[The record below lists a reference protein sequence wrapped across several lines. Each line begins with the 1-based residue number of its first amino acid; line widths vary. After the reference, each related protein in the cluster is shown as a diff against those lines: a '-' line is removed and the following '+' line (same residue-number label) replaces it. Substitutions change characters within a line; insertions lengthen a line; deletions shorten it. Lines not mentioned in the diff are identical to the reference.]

1 MMSSRWQ
8 QSFLEQKYSK
18 GHQSEI
24 GSRPVDK
31 SALYGGTTRQRFKDL
46 EVQQQ
51 SWMSELNNNI
61 IEQMLTRITKGE
73 HTETLKQEN
82 AMVAHTSASWLWNEL

>member
-1 MMSSRWQ
+1 MMSSRWKIKL
-8 QSFLEQKYSK
+8 SGAKILKRT
-18 GHQSEI
+18 QSEI

-51 SWMSELNNNI
+51 SWMSELNNDI

-73 HTETLKQEN
+73 HTEILKQEN
-82 AMVAHTSASWLWNEL
+82 AMVAHISASWLWNEL